1 MISIITEI
9 SKNASAV
16 LIHFIPLR
24 RNTLLIAQ
32 FVVTIVRSSAK
43 QLISL
48 GLLGLMLLKACV
60 IPLLYLDFEIR
71 RDYIVAN
78 LCENR
83 NRPMLNCNGK
93 CYLAKRIAE
102 TKKQEE
108 RQAEQDYMA
117 NLVYQVMDWHQHN
130 YFSVKAPAIDISLQL
145 LFDYKSRFPV
155 SCMVDDIF
163 HPPLA

>member
-1 MISIITEI
+1 
-9 SKNASAV
+9 
-16 LIHFIPLR
+16 
-24 RNTLLIAQ
+24 
-32 FVVTIVRSSAK
+32 VRSSAK

-93 CYLAKRIAE
+93 CYLAKKIADA
-102 TKKQEE
+102 KKQEE
-108 RQAEQDYMA
+108 KQAESDFLSKLFAPATDLTFISVITVEKKEYSLSFA
-117 NLVYQVMDWHQHN
+117 K
-130 YFSVKAPAIDISLQL
+130 SVK
-145 LFDYKSRFPV
+145 FDYDSTFR
-155 SCMVDDIF
+155 SSNHIRDIF
-163 HPPLA
+163 HPPLC